1 MLLHTCGGN
10 LFMHKKHFFEKK
22 MNNILILNIEKKYQ
36 MTARNLPGCE
46 NYMGQ
51 IGARIPMRIKCTPV

>member
-1 MLLHTCGGN
+1 
-10 LFMHKKHFFEKK
+10 MHKKHFFEKK

>member
-1 MLLHTCGGN
+1 
-10 LFMHKKHFFEKK
+10 
-22 MNNILILNIEKKYQ
+22 

-51 IGARIPMRIKCTPV
+51 IGARIPIRIKRLEIFGEFQYHSE